1 MSDLDQIKANCAQY
15 GQQRNQ
21 LEDQINRDYQC
32 YRIEVS
38 RIFQAICSSKSQTA
52 SKSEHKANRLIAV
65 SGVSGAILIVIGL
78 ALMIPTDCFTILFCV
93 LGMLIIPIGVG
104 FGMRNKDKAVDMQ
117 VQNRHELDDLRR
129 QINEVFPDLV

>member
-21 LEDQINRDYQC
+21 LEDQINRDYQN

-38 RIFQAICSSKSQTA
+38 RIFQEICSAKSQAA
-52 SKSEHKANRLIAV
+52 SKSEHKAKLLIVV
-65 SGVSGAILIVIGL
+65 SGVVGAILIVIGL

-93 LGMLIIPIGVG
+93 LGMLIISIGVG

-117 VQNRHELDDLRR
+117 MQNRHEIDDLRR
-129 QINEVFPDLV
+129 RINEVFPDLV